1 MLFKHHCLRMI
12 KGRSTGKIKCK
23 EAVVIGKTLVYN
35 RGVQAGREFSLPECI
50 LETDEFTLYK
60 DGKHM
65 IKVQEYRG
73 HIRNWE
79 ALCEELCIDKS
90 LSRRE
95 REERILVRAF
105 ETWQF
110 DMAAHLY
117 GMFAFA
123 LWDEEEKQLF
133 CLRDQFGTKP
143 FYYYETEDG
152 QLLYGTTIRGIM
164 EQPGFVKEL
173 NEEMLQIYLS
183 LTYVAGE
190 NTFFRGLKKLLPGR
204 YLIWKDGVVTV
215 KRYWKPEFHPD
226 DSKSLEEWADEI
238 HTTLGEIMKE
248 VKTSDERVESFLSG
262 GVDSSYVLAMSD
274 ADTADTCGYEE
285 ERFDES
291 VLAVETARILERKI
305 SRRVINPEEYFNIVP
320 YVMYN
325 MEQPLGDASAI
336 VFALGCQATAEHTK
350 ICYSGEGAD
359 EFFGGYNMYRNAERY
374 GENLKNFYVGNT
386 NIMKEDEKKKILK
399 KYDPDVLPIEVAQSI
414 YEEMEGLDPLTKMSN
429 INIQIWLEGDIY
441 LNVDKMSEAAGL
453 EVRMPLTDLRIFD
466 IASRMPSK
474 YKVNEEQNKVAFR
487 TAAQKMLPEEI
498 AFRKKLGFIVPIRI
512 WMADDRYNQDVRAKF
527 HSEMAEKFFNVEE
540 INTIFDE
547 YVGGNS
553 DNWRKVWTIYTFLV
567 WYEEYFV
574 KR

>member
-1 MLFKHHCLRMI
+1 MI

-123 LWDEEEKQLF
+123 LWDEQEKQLF

-429 INIQIWLEGDIY
+429 IDIQIWLEGDIY

>member
-1 MLFKHHCLRMI
+1 MI

-274 ADTADTCGYEE
+274 AETADTCGYEE

-429 INIQIWLEGDIY
+429 IDIQIWLEGDIY

-540 INTIFDE
+540 INAIFDE

>member
-1 MLFKHHCLRMI
+1 
-12 KGRSTGKIKCK
+12 
-23 EAVVIGKTLVYN
+23 
-35 RGVQAGREFSLPECI
+35 
-50 LETDEFTLYK
+50 
-60 DGKHM
+60 M

-73 HIRNWE
+73 HIRNWK
-79 ALCEELCIDKS
+79 ALCTELEIDS
-90 LSRRE
+90 TLSRE
-95 REERILVRAF
+95 KKEEQILIRAY
-105 ETWQF
+105 ETWGYE
-110 DMAAHLY
+110 MAKHLY

-123 LWDEEEKQLF
+123 LWDDREKKLF
-133 CLRDQFGTKP
+133 CVRDQFGTKP
-143 FYYYETEDG
+143 FYYYETADG
-152 QLLYGTTIRGIM
+152 KLLYGTMIRSII

-173 NEEMLQIYLS
+173 NEEMLQLYLS

-204 YLIWKDGVVTV
+204 YLVWQEGRLTV
-215 KRYWKPEFHPD
+215 ERYWKPEFHPD
-226 DSKSLEEWADEI
+226 ESKTLEEWADEI
-238 HTTLGEIMKE
+238 HDTVKEVMAE
-248 VKTSDERVESFLSG
+248 VKTEDETAESFLSG

-274 ADTADTCGYEE
+274 AETADTCGYEE

-291 VLAVETARILERKI
+291 VLAVETAKLLGKNIER
-305 SRRVINPEEYFNIVP
+305 SVITPEQYFAIVP

-336 VFALGCQATAEHTK
+336 VFALGCQATAKHTK
-350 ICYSGEGAD
+350 LCYSGEGAD

-374 GENLKNFYVGNT
+374 GENLKTFYVGNT
-386 NIMKEDEKKKILK
+386 NIMKEEEKKKILK
-399 KYDPDVLPIEVAQSI
+399 KYDPDVLPIELAAGI
-414 YEEMEGLDPLTKMSN
+414 YEETEGLDPLTKMSDVD
-429 INIQIWLEGDIY
+429 IQIWLEGDIY

-453 EVRMPLTDLRIFD
+453 EIRMPLTDLRIFD
-466 IASRMPSK
+466 IASRMPSR

-487 TAAQKMLPEEI
+487 TAARKVLPEEI

-512 WMADDRYNQDVRAKF
+512 WMADDRYNQDVREKF
-527 HSEMAEKFFNVEE
+527 HSEMAEKFFNLDE
-540 INTIFDE
+540 INAIFDD

>member
-1 MLFKHHCLRMI
+1 MSISVGYKREKKQF
-12 KGRSTGKIKCK
+12 S
-23 EAVVIGKTLVYN
+23 KT
-35 RGVQAGREFSLPECI
+35 
-50 LETDEFTLYK
+50 K
-60 DGKHM
+60 DGDKREVKQM
-65 IKVQEYRG
+65 IIVKTYRG

-79 ALCEELCIDKS
+79 ELCERLGIDLT
-90 LSRRE
+90 LS
-95 REERILVRAF
+95 REEREHEILIKAYQ
-105 ETWQF
+105 TWGCE
-110 DMAAHLY
+110 MADHMH

-123 LWDEEEKQLF
+123 LWDEEEQKLF

-152 QLLYGTTIRGIM
+152 ELLYGTMIRDIID
-164 EQPGFVKEL
+164 QPGFKKEL
-173 NEEMLQIYLS
+173 NEEMLQLYLS

-204 YLIWKDGVVTV
+204 YLIWQDG
-215 KRYWKPEFHPD
+215 KLEIHRYWKPEFHPD
-226 DSKSLEEWADEI
+226 ESKTLEDWADEI
-238 HTTLGEIMKE
+238 HNTLKEIMPE
-248 VKTSDERVESFLSG
+248 VKTADERVESFLSG

-274 ADTADTCGYEE
+274 AEQADCCGYEE

-291 VLAVETARILERKI
+291 VLAEKTAQLLGRKF
-305 SRRVINPEEYFNIVP
+305 SRSIITPEQFFDIVP

-336 VFALGCQATAEHTK
+336 VFTLGCNATAEHTK
-350 ICYSGEGAD
+350 ICYSGEGSD

-386 NIMKEDEKKKILK
+386 NIMKEDEKQKILK
-399 KYDPDVLPIEVAQSI
+399 KYDPDVLPIELARGI
-414 YEEMEGLDPLTKMSN
+414 YEETEGLDPLTKMSDVD
-429 INIQIWLEGDIY
+429 IQIWLEGDIY
-441 LNVDKMSEAAGL
+441 LNVDKMSTAAGL
-453 EVRMPLTDLRIFD
+453 EIRMPLTDRRIFD
-466 IASRMPSK
+466 IASRMPSRF
-474 YKVNEEQNKVAFR
+474 KVNEEQNKVAFR
-487 TAAQKMLPEEI
+487 TAATKVLPEEI

-512 WMADDRYNQDVRAKF
+512 WMADERYNQDVQRLF
-527 HSEMAEKFFNVEE
+527 HSDIAEKFFDVDA
-540 INTIFDE
+540 INAIFDE

>member
-1 MLFKHHCLRMI
+1 MI

-429 INIQIWLEGDIY
+429 IDIQIWLEGDIY